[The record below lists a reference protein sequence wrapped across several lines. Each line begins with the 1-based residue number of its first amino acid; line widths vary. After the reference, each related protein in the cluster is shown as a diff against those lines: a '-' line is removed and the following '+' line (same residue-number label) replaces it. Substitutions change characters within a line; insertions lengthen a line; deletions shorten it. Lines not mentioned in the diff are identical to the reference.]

1 MSFSFEQV
9 AALKKGE
16 IIWENHQYG
25 CFEYEVMEDPVVTD
39 VTGEY
44 SEPGEK
50 RCEFKG
56 KSVKSGNVVEFGVN
70 SRYMHYGPRLAYQNE
85 YITREAILKAMEAKQ
100 NGE

>member
-16 IIWENHQYG
+16 IVWENHQYG
-25 CFEYEVMEDPVVTD
+25 CFQYEVMEDPVVTD

-56 KSVKSGNVVEFGVN
+56 KSVKSSNVVNFLVN
-70 SRYMHYGPRLAYQNE
+70 SHNMHYGPRLAYENE
-85 YITREAILKAMEAKQ
+85 YITRQAILDAMEAKQ